1 MQILPSPELRA
12 FIKHYLFISSV
23 APLANVLRI
32 FGDGN
37 TGIVFCLGSTLLS
50 TDQDKL
56 PKTFVYGQI
65 TDHKTLSANGTILLC
80 IVVFHPFG
88 MNSLL
93 GIQGTQLKNILV
105 DSQDVLGTEVQDLQ
119 ERLQESESTEG
130 MAYILDNFF
139 RNKKSIN
146 LSLYPMVSS
155 ATQWML
161 RRKGIFT
168 AAELINYTGWQQ
180 RSLERAFNDAVGL
193 SPKKLGGIIRL
204 HHFLGA
210 IRNVK
215 AKGEFTS
222 LVYDTGYYDQAHLI
236 REFKNITGLTPG
248 SYHKIENHLAVNVVL
263 FPDENIQL
271 QVKTDL

>member
-88 MNSLL
+88 MNGFPEVHVPLPLIYS
-93 GIQGTQLKNILV
+93 GRFSGCIRGRGT
-105 DSQDVLGTEVQDLQ
+105 
-119 ERLQESESTEG
+119 
-130 MAYILDNFF
+130 
-139 RNKKSIN
+139 
-146 LSLYPMVSS
+146 
-155 ATQWML
+155 
-161 RRKGIFT
+161 
-168 AAELINYTGWQQ
+168 
-180 RSLERAFNDAVGL
+180 
-193 SPKKLGGIIRL
+193 
-204 HHFLGA
+204 
-210 IRNVK
+210 
-215 AKGEFTS
+215 
-222 LVYDTGYYDQAHLI
+222 
-236 REFKNITGLTPG
+236 
-248 SYHKIENHLAVNVVL
+248 
-263 FPDENIQL
+263 
-271 QVKTDL
+271 